1 MGIRGRCRVIHALP
15 QGAYIPRMATIDETS
30 EGLHLPMSR
39 WERLGSLH
47 GDLFIPRASVVSSE
61 IVPDPWQIL
70 RGWRAPGTGIP
81 FVIMLGT
88 LRYQGLKGFCVIY
101 RRRPARVITCR
112 EFGFSRVIVTLN
124 TTERQ
129 QLTSGDGTA
138 GENPSG

>member
-1 MGIRGRCRVIHALP
+1 M
-15 QGAYIPRMATIDETS
+15 AYVVHMATIDETP
-30 EGLHLPMSR
+30 EGLHLRMSR

-47 GDLFIPRASVVSSE
+47 GDLMIPHTSVVSSE

-88 LRYQGLKGFCVIY
+88 LRYQGLKDFCVAY
-101 RRRPARVITCR
+101 RRRAARVIVCQDF
-112 EFGFSRVIVTLN
+112 EFVRVIVTLN

-129 QLTSGDGTA
+129 EFMKHDDTA
-138 GENPSG
+138 GDKPGG